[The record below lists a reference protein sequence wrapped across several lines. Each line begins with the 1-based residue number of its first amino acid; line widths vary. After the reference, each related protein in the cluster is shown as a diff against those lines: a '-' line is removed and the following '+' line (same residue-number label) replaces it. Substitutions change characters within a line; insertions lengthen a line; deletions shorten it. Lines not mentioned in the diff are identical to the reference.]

1 MPLFITDS
9 GEKYFAVD
17 PVAGTLQLLKN
28 LDYEN
33 ITLFNLNVNVTD
45 GNFTVSLKSTQQY
58 NPILQIIT

>member
-17 PVAGTLQLLKN
+17 PVAGTLKLLKD

-33 ITLFNLNVNVTD
+33 ISSFNLNVNVTD
-45 GNFTVSLKSTQQY
+45 GNFTVSLNRT
-58 NPILQIIT
+58 